1 MRTRRKALLLTMC
14 AALLVAGSII
24 GTVAYLTDSAEVKN
38 TFTVGKVGLTLD
50 ETKVNEA
57 GQPLKGDE
65 VAGANDTADRWTP
78 TTNDPEQEY
87 HLLPGHKYTKDPTV
101 TVTADSEDAYVRML
115 ATITYDEGA
124 DKVFAQYK
132 NDNLFAPWLDINAA
146 WKVVGTKPVTTKTTD
161 TETGKVTVSRTYEFR
176 YWDAANDTDKIVA
189 HSDDATKLPALFTT
203 LAIPGELTNA
213 EIATLEG
220 MEIKVVAHAIQS
232 SGFADA
238 GAAWAAFDTQNS

>member
-50 ETKVNEA
+50 EAKVNEA
-57 GQPLKGDE
+57 GQPLDKDDKV
-65 VAGANDTADRWTP
+65 VAREDADRWTP
-78 TTNDPEQEY
+78 TTSDPTQKY
-87 HLLPGHKYTKDPTV
+87 HLLPGHEYTKDPTV

-115 ATITYDEGA
+115 ATITYQAAA
-124 DKVFAQYK
+124 DKVLKPA
-132 NDNLFAPWLDINAA
+132 WLDINDA
-146 WKVVGTKPVTTKTTD
+146 WKMVGTKPIKTEKTVD
-161 TETGKVTVSRTYEFR
+161 EETGEVVTIARTYEFR
-176 YWDAANDTDKIVA
+176 YWDTANDTDKIVP
-189 HSDDATKLPALFTT
+189 HSDTATVLPALFTT
-203 LAIPGELTNA
+203 LTIPGELANA